1 MTPSET
7 LTTAEQLL
15 ALPRDGMR
23 RELISG
29 RIRNMTPS
37 GELHGRVTMRFAW
50 PLGKY
55 VDENHLGAVYAADTG
70 FLIKRNPD
78 TVRAPDAAFVARE
91 RMSAAAES
99 RSYFPGAPD
108 LAVEVISP
116 SDSYSDVDS
125 KVTQWLDAGCRMVV
139 VVDARHETI
148 LVRRVGVSDLILDRD
163 ATFDGDDVVPGF
175 RLAVRRLFTFD

>member
-1 MTPSET
+1 
-7 LTTAEQLL
+7 
-15 ALPRDGMR
+15 
-23 RELISG
+23 
-29 RIRNMTPS
+29 MTPS

-55 VDENHLGAVYAADTG
+55 VDENHLGAVCAAGAG

-78 TVRAPDAAFVARE
+78 TVRAPDAAFVSRE

-148 LVRRVGVSDLILDRD
+148 VVRRVGVSDLILDRD